1 MGICCGAQAVS
12 DAVIDQLLANPPLI
26 WRLLAPDDAETYWQA
41 TGQRQKPGLLA
52 KLFRAKSGAELPTL
66 PPALSLPDPP
76 VPDMDLDKAWDGINF
91 CLKKI
96 VGDKV
101 PNFFEGGTPV
111 GKIEMGYGPALAW
124 HSRDVAAF
132 ANALA
137 LVTAEDILALY
148 DPAAMK
154 KVYLGDA
161 WARNTDDMK
170 EYLTEN
176 FLSLKNFLQACAAR
190 NLGCLISFS

>member
-12 DAVIDQLLANPPLI
+12 DAVIEQLLANPPLI
-26 WRLLAPDDAETYWQA
+26 WRLLAPDDPETYWQA
-41 TGQRQKPGLLA
+41 IGQNQKPGLLA
-52 KLFRAKSGAELPTL
+52 KLFGVKPAAEQAAL

-76 VPDMDLDKAWDGINF
+76 LPDMDLDKAWDGINF
-91 CLKKI
+91 CVKKI
-96 VGDKV
+96 VGDKL

-111 GKIEMGYGPALAW
+111 GNIEIGYGPSLVWRSHDVSRFADAVALMTGE
-124 HSRDVAAF
+124 DV
-132 ANALA
+132 LA
-137 LVTAEDILALY
+137 QY
-148 DPAAMK
+148 DSVAMK

-176 FLSLKNFLQACAAR
+176 FLSLKHFLQACAAR